1 MKSAGATL
9 SPVSAAGTVAPMTVS
24 RLDQELADAL
34 GLAQAVRHAAA
45 AARSHGPPPKLE
57 ARLVAVERELA
68 GLQEELNALVVADR
82 AKRGALTG
90 RSRRLR
96 DAAERRASADA
107 DLLDALQA
115 LAADAAHAVAQWR
128 VVRALAKA
136 AGDREARRIAKR
148 ALPAAEAHLDLAL
161 GACAKVA
168 KAQAAALVGAV

>member
-1 MKSAGATL
+1 M
-9 SPVSAAGTVAPMTVS
+9 PVS

-45 AARSHGPPPKLE
+45 GAQGRGAPPKLE
-57 ARLVAVERELA
+57 ARLAGIERELA

-82 AKRGALTG
+82 AKRGSLTG

-96 DAAERRASADA
+96 EAEERRVADDA
-107 DLLDALQA
+107 DVLDALQA

-136 AGDREARRIAKR
+136 SGDREVRRIAKR
-148 ALPAAEAHLDLAL
+148 ALPAAEAHLGLAL
-161 GACAKVA
+161 DACSKVA
-168 KAQAAALVGAV
+168 KAQAPALVAPPAAAV

>member
-1 MKSAGATL
+1 M
-9 SPVSAAGTVAPMTVS
+9 PVVS

-45 AARSHGPPPKLE
+45 GAQGRGAPAKLE
-57 ARLVAVERELA
+57 ARLAAVEVELA
-68 GLQEELNALVVADR
+68 ELQEQLNVLVVADR
-82 AKRGALTG
+82 AKRGSLTG

-96 DAAERRASADA
+96 DAEERRLPDDA
-107 DLLDALQA
+107 DVLDALQA

-136 AGDREARRIAKR
+136 AGDRQVRRIAKR

-161 GACAKVA
+161 GACSKVA
-168 KAQAAALVGAV
+168 KAQAGALVEPAPAQPA

>member
-1 MKSAGATL
+1 
-9 SPVSAAGTVAPMTVS
+9 MTVS

-45 AARSHGPPPKLE
+45 GAQGRGAPAKLE
-57 ARLVAVERELA
+57 ARLAGIERELA
-68 GLQEELNALVVADR
+68 ALQEELNALVVADR
-82 AKRGALTG
+82 TKRGSLTG

-96 DAAERRASADA
+96 EAEERRVAGDA

-115 LAADAAHAVAQWR
+115 LAADAAHAAAQWR

-136 AGDREARRIAKR
+136 SGDREVRRIAKR

-161 GACAKVA
+161 DACSKVA
-168 KAQAAALVGAV
+168 KAHAPALVAPPAAAV